1 MDIGANNFQ
10 FMLDAPEKPAQ
21 TYRYP
26 KTAELHL
33 DSLDRYNEND
43 LPGIVGVNTVTTN
56 PNFLKLFGPI
66 IGSASDNATNN
77 CLIQTKRNL
86 IYGYMSRVALTQFN
100 LNYRVPTVVA
110 GVNDQ
115 FAVTTGG
122 ANPITAAI
130 PQGYYNITTLAA
142 AFQTALRTITGLS
155 TATVTAPTSQSTTS
169 PFASP
174 ITTGFSI
181 TSPIPMAFV
190 YGFTNANENA
200 QVRVARANRLLGI
213 NRAGAGYTPDVNA
226 TAVPSPFNTSI
237 ALYTSVTLGIPNFLQ
252 TDYVDIVSQ
261 ALTNYKDTKDANSSI
276 SSPGSVIGRIWLT
289 EYPLSGQATN
299 NSGWPQNGMWGMS
312 PMSFV
317 KTWQNPNWS
326 QWSPNQAINTV
337 DITLLDMWGRPLF
350 WSSTFNTEWSAT
362 VTVTE

>member
-1 MDIGANNFQ
+1 MDVGASNFR
-10 FMLDAPEKPAQ
+10 FNLDDPEKPAQ

-33 DSLDRYNEND
+33 DSLDRYQVAD
-43 LPGIVGVNTVTTN
+43 LPGIVGVPTITTDQ
-56 PNFLKLFGPI
+56 NFLKLFGPI
-66 IGSASDNATNN
+66 IASVNDNATNN

-115 FAVTTGG
+115 FSVTTGG
-122 ANPITAAI
+122 ASPIGASI

-142 AFQTALRTITGLS
+142 AFQAALRTITGLS

-181 TSPIPMAFV
+181 VSPIPMAFV
-190 YGFTNANENA
+190 YGFTNANDNA
-200 QVRVARANRLLGI
+200 QVRVAKTNRLLGI
-213 NRAGAGYTPDVNA
+213 NRAGAGYTPDVNVA
-226 TAVPSPFNTSI
+226 PVPAPFNTSI
-237 ALYTSVTLGIPNFLQ
+237 TLWTTATLGIPNFLQ

-276 SSPGSVIGRIWLT
+276 GSPGSVMGRVWLT
-289 EYPLSGQATN
+289 EYPLSGQATS

-312 PMSFV
+312 PMYFT
-317 KTWQNPNWS
+317 KTWQSPNWS
-326 QWSPNQAINTV
+326 QWSPNQAINSV
-337 DITLLDMWGRPLF
+337 DVTLLDMWGRPLF
-350 WSSTFNTEWSAT
+350 WSSTYPTEWSAT